1 MSFQEFL
8 YNQYTV
14 PCVIEKYTQELLA
27 SGKVK
32 DIMHANKLIS
42 YQNMIKDK
50 NFLKDLRKLFNE
62 TYDLLNKKHPYLHFS
77 IEGRRKSLIS
87 VERKIRL
94 YSSLDKSLD
103 LIRDLFAFRIILF
116 GDETINLIQHCY
128 KVMEEIIN
136 YAVSKGYTPCAAL
149 PLIGVSD
156 MNTQHNDYFNH
167 FQYKQYIK
175 DYICFP
181 KENGY
186 QSLHLVLVDTQGR
199 YLEIQVRTLNMHTL
213 AEAGD
218 AKHQTYK
225 KNKYNIDFSIEREK
239 IHIHGYSFYN
249 NQVFDLAGVENALVV
264 FKRQKTF

>member
-8 YNQYTV
+8 YTKDTV
-14 PCVIEKYTQELLA
+14 PSVIESYTQELLA
-27 SGKVK
+27 SGDVK
-32 DIMHANKLIS
+32 DTMHANKLVS

-50 NFLKDLRKLFNE
+50 RFLRDLRKLFNE
-62 TYDLLNKKHPYLHFS
+62 TYDLLDKKHPDLHFS
-77 IEGRRKSLIS
+77 IEGRRKSLIN

-116 GDETINLIQHCY
+116 GDKSINLIQHCY
-128 KVMEEIIN
+128 IVMEEIIN
-136 YAVSKGYTPCAAL
+136 YAVSKGYTPCDAL

-156 MNTQHNDYFNH
+156 LNEQHNDYFCH
-167 FQYKQYIK
+167 FPYKQYVK

-186 QSLHLVLVDTQGR
+186 QSMHLVLVDTQGR
-199 YLEIQVRTLNMHTL
+199 YLEIQVRTLDMHTL

-218 AKHQTYK
+218 AEHQTYK
-225 KNKYNIDFSIEREK
+225 KNKYNINFPFEREK
-239 IHIHGYSFYN
+239 IHIYGYSFYN
-249 NQVFDLAGVENALVV
+249 NQVFDLAGVEKALVI